1 MQTTAD
7 ARELSNHFSLFVFI
21 VSFVPLFTHLLS
33 LNNTYNDFKN
43 REYGGGP
50 RGKSGTAIEHVKELL
65 EHVNCEYSGLACEE
79 MHLDFVYCVRKA
91 CALGK
96 KNVLGR
102 VGAYPHTAV
111 LASG

>member
-1 MQTTAD
+1 M
-7 ARELSNHFSLFVFI
+7 
-21 VSFVPLFTHLLS
+21 
-33 LNNTYNDFKN
+33 
-43 REYGGGP
+43 
-50 RGKSGTAIEHVKELL
+50 EHVKELL

-96 KNVLGR
+96 KYLLGKAEAR
-102 VGAYPHTAV
+102 PHTAV